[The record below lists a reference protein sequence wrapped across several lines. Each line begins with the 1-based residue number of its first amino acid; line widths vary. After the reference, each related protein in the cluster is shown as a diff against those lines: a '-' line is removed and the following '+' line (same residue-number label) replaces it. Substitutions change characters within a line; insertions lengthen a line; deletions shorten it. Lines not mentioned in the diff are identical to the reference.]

1 MIDSPEKSKAPE
13 PTAATTTPLPLTQPP
28 MTPTSAPQDA
38 NSELLAEEIFEIAA
52 PKLAQARV
60 PIATYR
66 VQFNRSFTFED
77 ATARAQYLCDLGV
90 SDLYASPFFRARPD
104 STHGYD
110 LVDHNALHSFIG
122 SREQFDR
129 MTDALAERKMGL
141 LLDFVPN
148 HMGIGS
154 ENAWWMDVLE
164 NGPSSLYAPFFDID
178 WAPLKTELRNKVLLP
193 ILGDHY
199 GRVLENGE
207 LRLEYEQGAF
217 FLRYYEKILPINPRT
232 YPIILEPVLPGLIQ
246 ALGEEHETVLELQS
260 ILTGLGHLPPRTET
274 HRAKVIERRREK
286 EILKRRLAAVLD
298 GAPGLAGALQE
309 RLAVLNGQ
317 KGAARS
323 FDALDGILEEQA
335 YRLSFWRVAAE
346 EINYRRFFDV
356 NDLAAIRMENTAVF
370 TEAHRLVLELIGE
383 RRVTGLRIDHP
394 DGLWEPISYFTSV
407 QRAVMLE
414 RLRRHVAES
423 PQESRAR
430 SIPWERLEPMMRRLI
445 DRASQSDP
453 GSPVAR
459 PLYMVVEKI
468 LARGEALPDDWP
480 VHGTSGY
487 EFATYI
493 SGIFVDAASER
504 AMTDLYHRF
513 IGRDVDFESLVYD
526 KKKLILRTAMASELN
541 VLAHG
546 LNRISE
552 RDRHSR
558 DFTLGAL
565 KDALREVIACFP
577 VYRTYVSATGEVISE
592 HDRIAIMRAIRLAR
606 RRNPTTDM
614 SIFEFVRAILMQE
627 VPASVREEDRSLWRE
642 FVMKFQQLTGPVMAK
657 GLEDTAFYNYNRLVS
672 LNEVGGEPERY
683 GQSVQLFH
691 RVNADR
697 QRLWPGSMLTTSTHD
712 TKRGEDVRA
721 RISVLSELP
730 QAWEG
735 AVRRISGAAEKL
747 KTDLDGQL
755 APDRNEEYLL
765 YQTLI
770 GSYPAQAAL
779 LAEGRGEEAEAG
791 ASGVDSTYIDRI
803 VAYMRKATKEAKV
816 NTSWINANPDYDAA
830 LETFVRGLLAPD
842 GPFASHLTP
851 LALLCAYH
859 GMWGALSQALL
870 KLTSPGVPDIY
881 QGNEMWDDSL
891 VDPDNRRPIDYDV
904 RAAALA
910 EIRARRGE
918 GRALAR
924 ELTKTAADGRIKLFV
939 TLVALEARRNLR
951 EAFGPQ
957 GAYIPQAAVGPHAE
971 HVVAFTRRAGEE
983 EVLVVAPRLTAKL
996 CGGGREPP
1004 LGAMWSETRL
1014 MVAEGRFTNLFTG
1027 EVVSAEERDGGSA
1040 LLLDQVLADFPVALL
1055 SRTVRA
1061 ESRRG

>member
-1 MIDSPEKSKAPE
+1 
-13 PTAATTTPLPLTQPP
+13 
-28 MTPTSAPQDA
+28 
-38 NSELLAEEIFEIAA
+38 LAEELFELAA

-60 PIATYR
+60 PVATYR
-66 VQFNRSFTFED
+66 VQFNKSFTFED

-129 MTDALAERKMGL
+129 MTDALHERKMGM

-164 NGPSSLYAPFFDID
+164 NGPSSLFAPFFDID

-232 YPIILEPVLPGLIQ
+232 YPMILDPILPGLIQ
-246 ALGEEHETVLELQS
+246 ALGEEHDTVLEIQS

-274 HRAKVIERRREK
+274 HRAKVVERRREK
-286 EILKRRLAAVLD
+286 EILKRRLAAAMD
-298 GAPGLAGALQE
+298 GAAGLASALQE
-309 RLAVLNGQ
+309 RLGVLNGQ
-317 KGAARS
+317 KGAPRS
-323 FDALDGILEEQA
+323 FDALADILEEQA

-346 EINYRRFFDV
+346 EINYRRFFDI
-356 NDLAAIRMENTAVF
+356 NDLAAIRMENPMVF
-370 TEAHRLVLELIGE
+370 SQAHKLVLELIGE

-423 PQESRAR
+423 PQDSRAR
-430 SIPWERLEPMMRRLI
+430 AVPWERLEPTIRRLV
-445 DRASQSDP
+445 DRASRSEP
-453 GSPVAR
+453 GSPVTR

-487 EFATYI
+487 EFATSV
-493 SGIFVDAASER
+493 SGIFVDSASER

-513 IGRDVDFESLVYD
+513 IGRDVDFESLVYE

-541 VLAHG
+541 VLAHS

-577 VYRTYVSATGEVISE
+577 VYRTYVSETGDLISE
-592 HDRIAIMRAIRLAR
+592 HDRIAIMRAVRLAR
-606 RRNPTTDM
+606 RRNPTTDA

-627 VPASVREEDRSLWRE
+627 VPSSVREEDRSLWRE

-697 QRLWPGSMLTTSTHD
+697 QRLWPASMLSTSTHD
-712 TKRGEDVRA
+712 TKRSEDVRA

-735 AVRRISGAAEKL
+735 AIRRLSGVAEKF

-770 GSYPAQAAL
+770 GSYPAKAAL
-779 LAEGRGEEAEAG
+779 LSGGGGEAEGAG
-791 ASGVDSTYIDRI
+791 AAVDQVYIDRI

-816 NTSWINANPDYDAA
+816 NTSWINANPEYDAA
-830 LETFVRGLLAPD
+830 LEAFVRGVLSPE
-842 GPFASHLTP
+842 GPFASHLAP
-851 LALLCAYH
+851 LAVLCAYH

-870 KLTSPGVPDIY
+870 KLTAPGVPDIY

-891 VDPDNRRPIDYDV
+891 VDPDNRRPVDYDV

-918 GRALAR
+918 GAALAK
-924 ELTKTAADGRIKLFV
+924 ELTQTAADGRIKLFV

-983 EVLVVAPRLTAKL
+983 EVVVVAPRLTAKL
-996 CGGGREPP
+996 GGGRREPP
-1004 LGAMWSETRL
+1004 LGAIWSETRL
-1014 MVAEGRFTNLFTG
+1014 MIAEGRFTNLFTG
-1027 EVVSAEERDGGSA
+1027 EVVSAEERDGGTA

>member
-1 MIDSPEKSKAPE
+1 MKTESPEKSRASE
-13 PTAATTTPLPLTQPP
+13 PTNGPTTPVP
-28 MTPTSAPQDA
+28 SAPPAQVPA
-38 NSELLAEEIFEIAA
+38 PAPQAAESELLAEEIFELAA
-52 PKLAQARV
+52 PKLAGVRV
-60 PIATYR
+60 PVATYR
-66 VQFNRSFTFED
+66 VQFNRSFTFDD
-77 ATARAQYLCDLGV
+77 ATSRAQYLSDLGV
-90 SDLYASPFFRARPD
+90 SDLYASPFFKARPD

-110 LVDHNALHSFIG
+110 LVDHNALHNFIG
-122 SREQFDR
+122 LREQFNR
-129 MTDALAERKMGL
+129 MTDALAERNMGL

-217 FLRYYEKILPINPRT
+217 FLRYYEKILPLNPRT
-232 YPIILEPVLPGLIQ
+232 YPIILEPLLPKLIQ
-246 ALGEEHETVLELQS
+246 ALGEEHDTVLEVQS

-274 HRAKVIERRREK
+274 HRSKVIERRREK
-286 EILKRRLAAVLD
+286 EILKRRLAAVVD
-298 GAPGLAGALQE
+298 GAWGLAAALQE
-309 RLAVLNGQ
+309 QLTVLNGQ
-317 KGAARS
+317 KGSPRS
-323 FDALDGILEEQA
+323 FDALDAILEEQA

-356 NDLAAIRMENTAVF
+356 NDLAAIRMENPAVF
-370 TEAHRLVLELIGE
+370 AEAHRLVLELIGE
-383 RRVTGLRIDHP
+383 RRVTGFRIDHP

-407 QRAVMLE
+407 QRAVLLE
-414 RLRRHVAES
+414 RLRRHVTES
-423 PQESRAR
+423 PQDSRAR
-430 SIPWERLEPMMRRLI
+430 AVPWDRLEPTMRRLI
-445 DRASQSDP
+445 DRASRSDP
-453 GSPVAR
+453 GSPITR

-468 LARGEALPDDWP
+468 LARGESLPDDWP

-487 EFATYI
+487 EFATYV

-513 IGRDVDFESLVYD
+513 IGREVDFESLVYE

-577 VYRTYVSATGEVISE
+577 VYRTYVNERGDPMSE
-592 HDRIAIMRAIRLAR
+592 HDRIAIMRAVRLAR
-606 RRNPTTDM
+606 RRNPTTDA

-627 VPASVREEDRSLWRE
+627 VPSSVREEDRSLWRE

-712 TKRGEDVRA
+712 TKRAEDVRA

-735 AVRRISGAAEKL
+735 AIRRLSGAAEKW

-770 GSYPAQAAL
+770 GSYPARAAL
-779 LAEGRGEEAEAG
+779 LAEARGEAAEG
-791 ASGVDSTYIDRI
+791 AAADPIYIDRI

-816 NTSWINANPDYDAA
+816 NTSWINANPEYDTA
-830 LETFVRGLLAPD
+830 LEAFIRGLLSPE
-842 GPFASHLTP
+842 GPFALHLAP
-851 LALLCAYH
+851 LAILCAYH

-870 KLTSPGVPDIY
+870 KLTAPGVPDIY

-891 VDPDNRRPIDYDV
+891 VDPDNRRPVDYDI

-910 EIRARRGE
+910 EVRARRGE
-918 GRALAR
+918 GAALAR

-939 TLVALEARRNLR
+939 TLVALEARRSLR

-957 GAYIPQAAVGPHAE
+957 GAYIPQTAVGPHAT

-983 EVLVVAPRLTAKL
+983 EVVVVAPRLTAKL
-996 CGGGREPP
+996 CGGRREPP
-1004 LGAMWSETRL
+1004 LGAIWSETRI
-1014 MVAEGRFTNLFTG
+1014 MIAEGRFTNLFTG

>member
-1 MIDSPEKSKAPE
+1 MSPEKSRAPE
-13 PTAATTTPLPLTQPP
+13 PPNGAAAPATPAPVPV
-28 MTPTSAPQDA
+28 SAPQGA
-38 NSELLAEEIFEIAA
+38 ESELLAEEIFDRAA
-52 PKLAQARV
+52 TKLAEARV

-66 VQFNRSFTFED
+66 VQFNRAFTFED
-77 ATARAQYLCDLGV
+77 ATARVQYLSDLGV

-122 SREQFDR
+122 LREQFNR
-129 MTDALAERKMGL
+129 MTDALAERQMGL

-148 HMGIGS
+148 HMGIGN

-164 NGPSSLYAPFFDID
+164 NGPSSLFAPFFDID
-178 WAPLKTELRNKVLLP
+178 WAPLKVELYNKVLLP

-217 FLRYYEKILPINPRT
+217 FLHYYEKIFPINPRT
-232 YPIILEPVLPGLIQ
+232 YPIILEPLLPKLIK
-246 ALGEEHETVLELQS
+246 ALGEEHDTVLEFQS

-274 HRAKVIERRREK
+274 HRSKVMERRREK
-286 EILKRRLAAVLD
+286 EILKRRLASVID
-298 GAPGLAGALQE
+298 GAWGLAAALQE
-309 RLAVLNGQ
+309 RLATLNGQ
-317 KGAARS
+317 KGSPRS
-323 FDALDGILEEQA
+323 FDALDAILEEQA

-356 NDLAAIRMENTAVF
+356 NDLAAIRMENPAVF
-370 TEAHRLVLELIGE
+370 AQAHKLVLELIGE

-394 DGLWEPISYFTSV
+394 DGLWEPISYFKSV
-407 QRAVMLE
+407 QRAVLLE
-414 RLRRHVAES
+414 RLRRYVAES
-423 PQESRAR
+423 PQDSRAR
-430 SIPWERLEPMMRRLI
+430 SVPWDRLEPMMRRLVE
-445 DRASQSDP
+445 RASRNEP
-453 GSPVAR
+453 GSPITR

-468 LARGEALPDDWP
+468 LARGESLPDDWP

-487 EFATYI
+487 EFATYV
-493 SGIFVDAASER
+493 SGLFVDAASER

-513 IGRDVDFESLVYD
+513 IGREVDFESLVYE

-565 KDALREVIACFP
+565 KDALREVIASFP
-577 VYRTYVSATGEVISE
+577 VYRTYVNERGDPMSE
-592 HDRIAIMRAIRLAR
+592 HDRMAIMRAIRLAR
-606 RRNPTTDM
+606 RRNPTTDA

-627 VPASVREEDRSLWRE
+627 VPSSVREEDRSLWCE

-683 GQSVQLFH
+683 GQSAQLFH

-697 QRLWPGSMLTTSTHD
+697 QRLWPCSMLTTSTHD

-735 AVRRISGAAEKL
+735 AIRRLSGAAEKF

-770 GSYPAQAAL
+770 GSYPAKAAL
-779 LAEGRGEEAEAG
+779 LAEGGGGAG
-791 ASGVDSTYIDRI
+791 AGAAPEKDYIDRI

-816 NTSWINANPDYDAA
+816 NTSWINANPEYDAA
-830 LETFVRGLLAPD
+830 LETFVRGLLSPE
-842 GPFASHLTP
+842 GPFALHLAP

-870 KLTSPGVPDIY
+870 KLTAPGVPDIY

-891 VDPDNRRPIDYDV
+891 VDPDNRRPVDYNV

-910 EIRARRGE
+910 EVRARRGE
-918 GRALAR
+918 GRDLAR
-924 ELTKTAADGRIKLFV
+924 ELTQTAADGRIKLFV
-939 TLVALEARRNLR
+939 TMVALEARRNLR
-951 EAFGPQ
+951 EAFGSQ
-957 GAYIPQAAVGPHAE
+957 AAYIPQTAAGPHAE

-983 EVLVVAPRLTAKL
+983 EVVVVAPRLTAKL
-996 CGGGREPP
+996 CGGRREPP
-1004 LGAMWSETRL
+1004 LGAIWSETRI
-1014 MVAEGRFTNLFTG
+1014 MIAEGRFMNLFTG
-1027 EVVSAEERDGGSA
+1027 ETVSAEERDGGSA

-1055 SRTVRA
+1055 SRTMRA

>member
-1 MIDSPEKSKAPE
+1 MLDSPEKSSAPE
-13 PTAATTTPLPLTQPP
+13 PANAPVSP
-28 MTPTSAPQDA
+28 TPTPTPIPIDRPQGPEG
-38 NSELLAEEIFEIAA
+38 ELLAEEIFELAA
-52 PKLAQARV
+52 PKLATARV
-60 PIATYR
+60 PVATYR
-66 VQFNRSFTFED
+66 VQFNGSFTFED
-77 ATARAQYLCDLGV
+77 ATALAQYLADLGV

-110 LVDHNALHSFIG
+110 LVDHNALHGPIG
-122 SREQFDR
+122 TREEFNR
-129 MTDALAERKMGL
+129 LTDALIERGMGM

-164 NGPSSLYAPFFDID
+164 NGPSSLFAPFFDID

-217 FLRYYEKILPINPRT
+217 FLRYYEKSLPVNPRT
-232 YPIILEPVLPGLIQ
+232 YPMILEPILPRLIQ
-246 ALGEEHETVLELQS
+246 ELGEEHDTVLELQS

-274 HRAKVIERRREK
+274 HRTKVIERRREK
-286 EILKRRLAAVLD
+286 EILKRRLAAAIES
-298 GAPGLAGALQE
+298 APALSSALQE
-309 RLAVLNGQ
+309 RLTVLNGQ
-317 KGAARS
+317 KGSPRT
-323 FDALDGILEEQA
+323 FDALDAIFEEQA

-356 NDLAAIRMENTAVF
+356 NDLAAIRMENPAVF
-370 TEAHRLVLELIGE
+370 AQAHKLVLELISE

-394 DGLWEPISYFTSV
+394 DGLWEPINYFSSV
-407 QRAVMLE
+407 QRAVLLE
-414 RLRRHVAES
+414 RFRRHVAER
-423 PQESRAR
+423 PQGSAV
-430 SIPWERLEPMMRRLI
+430 PFERLEPTLRRLI
-445 DRASQSDP
+445 DRASQTDP
-453 GSPVAR
+453 GSAIAR

-487 EFATYI
+487 EFATCV
-493 SGIFVDAASER
+493 SGIFVDNGSER

-513 IGRDVDFESLVYD
+513 IGREIDFESLVYE
-526 KKKLILRTAMASELN
+526 KKKLILRTALASELN

-546 LNRISE
+546 MNRISE
-552 RDRHSR
+552 RDRYSR

-577 VYRTYVSATGEVISE
+577 IYRTYVGEAGGMLSE
-592 HDRIAIMRAIRLAR
+592 HDRIAIRRAIRLAR
-606 RRNPTTDM
+606 RRNPTTDA

-627 VPASVREEDRSLWRE
+627 VPSSVREEDRSLWRE

-683 GQSVQLFH
+683 GQGVQVFH
-691 RVNADR
+691 RANTDR
-697 QRLWPGSMLTTSTHD
+697 QRLWPSSMLTTSTHD

-735 AVRRISGAAEKL
+735 AIRRLSGAAEKY
-747 KTDLDGQL
+747 KIDLEGQL

-765 YQTLI
+765 YQMLI
-770 GSYPAQAAL
+770 GSYPAKEVLLKERNGEAADK
-779 LAEGRGEEAEAG
+779 AGEGVAFDPG
-791 ASGVDSTYIDRI
+791 YIDRI

-830 LETFVRGLLAPD
+830 VESFIRALLGPE
-842 GPFASHLTP
+842 GPFADHLGP
-851 LALLCAYH
+851 LAVLCAYH

-870 KLTSPGVPDIY
+870 KLTAPGVPDIY
-881 QGNEMWDDSL
+881 QGNEMWDDSM
-891 VDPDNRRPIDYDV
+891 VDPDNRRPIDYKV

-918 GRALAR
+918 GAAFAR
-924 ELTKTAADGRIKLFV
+924 ELTKTAPDGRIKLFV
-939 TLVALEARRNLR
+939 THVALEARRQLH

-971 HVVAFTRRAGEE
+971 HVVAFARRAGEE
-983 EVLVVAPRLTAKL
+983 EVIVVAPRLTAKL
-996 CGGGREPP
+996 CGGRREPP
-1004 LGAMWSETRL
+1004 LGAVWSETRL
-1014 MVAEGRFTNLFTG
+1014 MVVEGRFTNLFTG
-1027 EVVSAEERDGGSA
+1027 EMVSAEERDGGSA

-1055 SRTVRA
+1055 SRVVRA